1 MNINMKR
8 NALRLVAGIAA
19 VATLAG
25 TAACGSSNS
34 SSSSSDN
41 TLTVSYW
48 DDEMQPIK
56 DFIKANPDVF
66 LVMTTTPSSTR

>member
-25 TAACGSSNS
+25 TAACGSEQ
-34 SSSSSDN
+34 
-41 TLTVSYW
+41 LL
-48 DDEMQPIK
+48 EQ
-56 DFIKANPDVF
+56 F
-66 LVMTTTPSSTR
+66 R